1 MYCEILSD
9 KVIDISMF
17 IKEKCV
23 SENCNYIYSVDFN
36 SNEYSSRWL
45 RKRFFD
51 HELVA
56 FADIQNDEIKD
67 MILIE
72 KKQCEDLSYCN
83 LLIFPWNKKTLL
95 NYAIAEIY
103 KENHQLTK
111 LKLVIV
117 KRDLNKCNIE
127 ELGFELELC
136 IRRFNNSCRDIVSYA
151 SKPDSHRRLPA
162 QPQTHGSV
170 PERPVQWTRHCPD
183 ESAAVPVWRSDLH
196 FRL

>member
-1 MYCEILSD
+1 MEVKMYCELLSD

-151 SKPDSHRRLPA
+151 YMI
-162 QPQTHGSV
+162 Q
-170 PERPVQWTRHCPD
+170 EC
-183 ESAAVPVWRSDLH
+183 
-196 FRL
+196 

>member
-1 MYCEILSD
+1 MV
-9 KVIDISMF
+9 K
-17 IKEKCV
+17 KT
-23 SENCNYIYSVDFN
+23 
-36 SNEYSSRWL
+36 
-45 RKRFFD
+45 FFD

-83 LLIFPWNKKTLL
+83 LLIFRGIKTLL

-151 SKPDSHRRLPA
+151 YMI
-162 QPQTHGSV
+162 Q
-170 PERPVQWTRHCPD
+170 
-183 ESAAVPVWRSDLH
+183 
-196 FRL
+196 

>member
-56 FADIQNDEIKD
+56 FADIQNDEIMD
-67 MILIE
+67 
-72 KKQCEDLSYCN
+72 
-83 LLIFPWNKKTLL
+83 
-95 NYAIAEIY
+95 
-103 KENHQLTK
+103 
-111 LKLVIV
+111 
-117 KRDLNKCNIE
+117 
-127 ELGFELELC
+127 
-136 IRRFNNSCRDIVSYA
+136 
-151 SKPDSHRRLPA
+151 
-162 QPQTHGSV
+162 
-170 PERPVQWTRHCPD
+170 TRWQ
-183 ESAAVPVWRSDLH
+183 VM
-196 FRL
+196 

>member
-56 FADIQNDEIKD
+56 FADICKLRSNG
-67 MILIE
+67 MPVP
-72 KKQCEDLSYCN
+72 
-83 LLIFPWNKKTLL
+83 LLRNGYSIFNG
-95 NYAIAEIY
+95 
-103 KENHQLTK
+103 TK
-111 LKLVIV
+111 Y
-117 KRDLNKCNIE
+117 R
-127 ELGFELELC
+127 
-136 IRRFNNSCRDIVSYA
+136 
-151 SKPDSHRRLPA
+151 
-162 QPQTHGSV
+162 
-170 PERPVQWTRHCPD
+170 
-183 ESAAVPVWRSDLH
+183 
-196 FRL
+196 

>member
-95 NYAIAEIY
+95 NYAIAE
-103 KENHQLTK
+103 
-111 LKLVIV
+111 V

-151 SKPDSHRRLPA
+151 YMI
-162 QPQTHGSV
+162 Q
-170 PERPVQWTRHCPD
+170 EC
-183 ESAAVPVWRSDLH
+183 
-196 FRL
+196 

>member
-56 FADIQNDEIKD
+56 FADIQNAASKD
-67 MILIE
+67 MM
-72 KKQCEDLSYCN
+72 CN
-83 LLIFPWNKKTLL
+83 ENQHGKETL
-95 NYAIAEIY
+95 
-103 KENHQLTK
+103 
-111 LKLVIV
+111 
-117 KRDLNKCNIE
+117 RR
-127 ELGFELELC
+127 LELLQSSN
-136 IRRFNNSCRDIVSYA
+136 F
-151 SKPDSHRRLPA
+151 
-162 QPQTHGSV
+162 SV
-170 PERPVQWTRHCPD
+170 E
-183 ESAAVPVWRSDLH
+183 
-196 FRL
+196 

>member
-51 HELVA
+51 HELDA

-151 SKPDSHRRLPA
+151 YMI
-162 QPQTHGSV
+162 Q
-170 PERPVQWTRHCPD
+170 EC
-183 ESAAVPVWRSDLH
+183 
-196 FRL
+196 

>member
-1 MYCEILSD
+1 M
-9 KVIDISMF
+9 
-17 IKEKCV
+17 
-23 SENCNYIYSVDFN
+23 
-36 SNEYSSRWL
+36 
-45 RKRFFD
+45 
-51 HELVA
+51 VA

-151 SKPDSHRRLPA
+151 YMI
-162 QPQTHGSV
+162 Q
-170 PERPVQWTRHCPD
+170 EC
-183 ESAAVPVWRSDLH
+183 
-196 FRL
+196 

>member
-103 KENHQLTK
+103 KENHQLMVAGAVY
-111 LKLVIV
+111 LVV
-117 KRDLNKCNIE
+117 AVFGGAFVYLTATW
-127 ELGFELELC
+127 
-136 IRRFNNSCRDIVSYA
+136 NNDWA
-151 SKPDSHRRLPA
+151 S
-162 QPQTHGSV
+162 G
-170 PERPVQWTRHCPD
+170 
-183 ESAAVPVWRSDLH
+183 
-196 FRL
+196 